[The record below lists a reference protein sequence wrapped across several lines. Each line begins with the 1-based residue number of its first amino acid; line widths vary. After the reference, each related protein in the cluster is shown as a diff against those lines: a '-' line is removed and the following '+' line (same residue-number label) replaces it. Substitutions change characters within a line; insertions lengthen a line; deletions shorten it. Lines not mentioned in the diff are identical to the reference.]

1 MHTVCTKT
9 PTKHDTPRQ
18 DTQSGT
24 CLSSVYCDGA
34 WHAFTGQRVCTLINP
49 DTEEAYG
56 LLQCAGETTVDQV
69 VTSAVRAQ
77 GAWSISS
84 TSERLHVISQITD
97 LITSRADDLAALI
110 SDEIGAPIGFARTA
124 QVGAAI
130 SHLQATQQALATI
143 ENTHQ
148 MGNDPAH
155 LVCHEAVGVAAL
167 ITPWNWPLNQI
178 VLKLGAAL
186 AAGCAIVLKPSE
198 HATRTAIA
206 LAEIITETDL
216 PPGVFNLLIG
226 EAETGAQLA
235 AHPAINMISFT
246 GSTRGGQH
254 VAQTAAKRF
263 ARTSMELGGK
273 SANLLFEDCDLET
286 ALRQG
291 VAHCFRNAGQ
301 SCNAASR
308 MLVARPIY
316 NDAVELAAMIA
327 CNTPV
332 GRPSESGAHI
342 GPLVNRRQFDHVQSL
357 IQQGIASEARLVA
370 GGLGRPAHLPLGF
383 YARPAVFA
391 GVTADNVLFQ
401 SEIFGPVLT
410 MTPFDDEAEAIA
422 LANATQYGLAAYVQ
436 TNDAARAA
444 RVAAQLQAGMVQIN
458 GRSRAAGA
466 PFGGVKASGYGR
478 EGGLWGIRQFQ
489 EIKSISGMLIDAY

>member
-1 MHTVCTKT
+1 MNTVCTKT
-9 PTKHDTPRQ
+9 PTKSDAPCQ
-18 DTQSGT
+18 DTKSGT

-34 WHAFTGQRVCTLINP
+34 WHAFTRQRVCPLINP

-56 LLQCAGETTVDQV
+56 LLQCAGGTTVDQV
-69 VTSAVRAQ
+69 ATSAVRAQ

-110 SDEIGAPIGFARTA
+110 SEEIGAPIGFARTA

-130 SHLQATQQALATI
+130 SHLQATQEALATI
-143 ENTHQ
+143 QNTHR

-155 LVCHEAVGVAAL
+155 LVSFEAVGVAAL

-186 AAGCAIVLKPSE
+186 AAGCATVLKPSE

-206 LAEIITETDL
+206 LAEIIAETDL

-226 EAETGAQLA
+226 DAETGAQLA
-235 AHPAINMISFT
+235 AHPAVDMISFT

-263 ARTSMELGGK
+263 ARTAMELGGK

-316 NDAVELAAMIA
+316 NDAVELAATIA

-332 GRPSESGAHI
+332 GRPWESGSHI

-357 IQQGIASEARLVA
+357 IHQGIASEARLVA
-370 GGLGRPAHLPLGF
+370 GGLGRPTHLPLGF
-383 YARPAVFA
+383 YIKPTVFA
-391 GVTADNVLFQ
+391 DVTADNVLFQ

-410 MTPFDDEAEAIA
+410 MTPFDDEAEAIV

-444 RVAAQLQAGMVQIN
+444 RVATQLQAGMIQIN

-489 EIKSISGMLIDAY
+489 EIKSISGMLIDEC